1 LEIDSMRNV
10 PRSLLAVVALAPLL
24 LACADEGESAAFVV
38 RLGTDTTAVEVYTRA
53 EDRIDAVSVT
63 RSPRTT
69 RRRLTVWIA
78 PDGSVARYATG
89 GASGDMEE
97 VVPPEGSIPLAD
109 GFYLPWE
116 LALSG
121 AARSGDAESTVN
133 VLAGESTL
141 PIAMRRGSDGSWRF
155 NTQFDQPVEATVDP
169 DGRMRSFAIAGGG
182 TTVERVATLDLDAL
196 EREFAA
202 RDAAGQGMGPLS
214 PLDSVSAAVAGAQLT
229 IVYSRPSLRG
239 RPLDLLVP
247 PGQVWRM
254 GANNA
259 TSLTTDREIRF
270 GEVRLPPGSYSLFL
284 DRESGGAWT
293 LIVNEQTG
301 MSGLE
306 RDPARDVSRVPLAV
320 RTDAE
325 HMDVFT
331 IAVEPDG
338 AGGVLRA
345 RWGSVDVSAPFQAG

>member
-1 LEIDSMRNV
+1 MRSFQK
-10 PRSLLAVVALAPLL
+10 SLLAAFFAAPV

-53 EDRIDAVSVT
+53 GDRIDAVSVT

-69 RRRLTVWIA
+69 RRHLTVWMA

-89 GASGDMEE
+89 DATGEMEE
-97 VVPPEGSIPLAD
+97 SVPPEGSVPLAD

-116 LALSG
+116 LALSR
-121 AARSGDAESTVN
+121 AARGGAAESTVD
-133 VLAGESTL
+133 VLAGEGAL
-141 PIAMRRGSDGSWRF
+141 PVAMRRGPEGTWRF

-169 DGRMRSFAIAGGG
+169 DGRMLSFAIAGGG
-182 TTVERVATLDLDAL
+182 TTVERVAALDLDAL

-202 RDAAGQGMGPLS
+202 RDAAGAGLGPLS
-214 PLDSVSAAVAGAQLT
+214 PLDSVGIGVAGARLT
-229 IVYSRPSLRG
+229 VVYSRPSLRG
-239 RPLDLLVP
+239 RPLDVLVP

-254 GANNA
+254 GANDA
-259 TSLTTDREIRF
+259 TALTTDRELRF
-270 GEVRLPPGSYSLFL
+270 GDVRLPPGSYSLFL
-284 DRESGGAWT
+284 DRESGGGWT

-306 RDPARDVSRVPLAV
+306 RDAARDLARVPLEV
-320 RTDAE
+320 RSDAE
-325 HMDVFT
+325 HVEALT
-331 IAVEPDG
+331 ISIEPRG

-345 RWGSVDVSAPFQAG
+345 RWGSMDFSAPFEVG